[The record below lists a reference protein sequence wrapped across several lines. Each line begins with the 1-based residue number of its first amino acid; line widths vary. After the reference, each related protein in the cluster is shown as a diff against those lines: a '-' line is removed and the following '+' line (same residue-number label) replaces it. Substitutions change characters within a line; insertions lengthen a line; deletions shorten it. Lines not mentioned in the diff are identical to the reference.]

1 MLVFK
6 RIAALLLVFWP
17 STSVLATQYLLTPD
31 RLFDGINMHENRA
44 VLVKDQKII
53 AVGKPDDLPVT
64 PETIRI
70 SLAGQTLMP
79 GMIEG
84 HSHIFLHPYNETNW
98 NDQVLK
104 EPLALRTSR
113 ATVNLRKNLLA
124 GFTML
129 RDLGTEGAGY
139 ADAGVKQAI
148 DEGIIP
154 GPRLL
159 IATRAIVATGS
170 YGPKGYAPEFEV
182 LHGAEPADGHDLI
195 RVVRDQIGHGADVI
209 KIYVDAGWGPN
220 KEYLPTFSAEEI
232 KMVVDTAHSS
242 GRIVAAHAH
251 SEEGMRRA
259 ITAGVDTIEH
269 GLQGGSK
276 AVYKLMAK
284 SNVILCPT
292 LAIFERMTEFDG
304 WLKGVD
310 PMPEDIQR
318 QHTGFTLALKNG
330 VTMCSGSDVGGFAHG
345 QNALEPELMV
355 EYGMSPLE
363 VLRAATSV
371 NAKAFRV
378 DTKVGQLKAGLL
390 ADIIAVTGN
399 PIDDIRTLSAVN
411 FVMKDGV
418 IYKQDGQS
426 RL

>member
-1 MLVFK
+1 MTRLLCSA
-6 RIAALLLVFWP
+6 IAFFL
-17 STSVLATQYLLTPD
+17 STSVFATQYLMTPD
-31 RLFDGINMHENRA
+31 RVFDGMNMHDNWA
-44 VLVKDQKII
+44 VLVEDQKIV
-53 AVGKPDDLPVT
+53 AVGKASTLPIAPD
-64 PETIRI
+64 TIRVE
-70 SLAGQTLMP
+70 LTGQTLMP
-79 GMIEG
+79 GLIEG

-104 EPLALRTSR
+104 EPLALRTAR
-113 ATVNLRKNLLA
+113 ATTNLRANLLA
-124 GFTML
+124 GFTTL

-139 ADAGVKQAI
+139 ADAGIKQAV
-148 DEGIIP
+148 DQDIIP

-159 IATRAIVATGS
+159 VATRAIVATGS

-220 KEYLPTFSAEEI
+220 KEYLPTFSVEEI
-232 KMVVDTAHSS
+232 NMVVDTAHSS

-269 GLQGGSK
+269 GLQGGTDK
-276 AVYKLMAK
+276 VYKLMAK

-304 WLKGVD
+304 WHKGID
-310 PMPEDIQR
+310 PVPAEIQR
-318 QHTGFTLALKNG
+318 QHEGFRLALNNG

-345 QNALEPELMV
+345 ENALEPELMV
-355 EYGMSPLE
+355 EYGMAPLD
-363 VLRAATSV
+363 VLRAATSG
-371 NAKAFRV
+371 NAKAFHV
-378 DTKVGQLKAGLL
+378 DNKVGELKPGLL
-390 ADIIAVTGN
+390 ADIIAVKGN
-399 PIDDIRTLSAVN
+399 PIDNIRTLSAVS